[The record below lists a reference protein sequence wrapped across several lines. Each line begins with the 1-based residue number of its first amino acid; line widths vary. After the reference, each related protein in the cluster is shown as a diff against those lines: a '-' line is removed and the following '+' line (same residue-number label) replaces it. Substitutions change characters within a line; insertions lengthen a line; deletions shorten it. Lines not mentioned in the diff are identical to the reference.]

1 MIHSTH
7 RGFTLLVAVVLG
19 SVALSIGLA
28 LLDIAYKQSVL
39 ASSAKQ
45 SQFAFYAADAV
56 LECALYYDQHGAS
69 FAYSASSASVTCTNQ
84 ANVAVDFNLNQTVT
98 VGGTVYRTRTFT
110 LPCTGGG
117 TLGYA
122 KVYKAADNTT
132 QIYANGYNLCDT
144 SNERRIERGLRIS
157 Y

>member
-1 MIHSTH
+1 MLPAY

-19 SVALSIGLA
+19 AVALSIGLA

-56 LECALYYDQHGAS
+56 LECALYYDQHGAAFS
-69 FAYSASSASVTCTNQ
+69 YTASSASVTCTEQ
-84 ANVAVDFNLNQTVT
+84 ANVAVDFNSNQTVT
-98 VGGTVYRTRTFT
+98 VGGTTYRTRTFT
-110 LPCTGGG
+110 LPCAGGG
-117 TLGYA
+117 TLGFA
-122 KVYKAADNTT
+122 KIYKAADNAT
-132 QIYANGYNLCDT
+132 QIFASGYNVCDT
-144 SNERRIERGLRIS
+144 GNPRRIERGLKIS